1 MAVPAVAGIRNGRL
15 AQLVRALPSH
25 GRGQRFKSFV
35 AHHSSTFSHYQSGTR
50 SPRAKLVL
58 NLLFRSGSTHGWQFF
73 PGLQLEC
80 GAVAG
85 MGAVLYSAPMASLL
99 RTIEF
104 LGLSLWLG
112 SDVFLSFVVAP
123 GAFRILASR
132 DQAGAMVGY
141 GLWWMHMIGVVCGI
155 AILLARLLRTRTF
168 ASLATPTALF
178 VVLMMGL
185 TVVSQH
191 SVSPKMAALRVQ
203 MGSIQAFQATA
214 ADSPLLAE
222 FSRLHRISVSL
233 ESGVL
238 LAGLAGMYLM
248 VKDLVAIGK

>member
-1 MAVPAVAGIRNGRL
+1 M
-15 AQLVRALPSH
+15 
-25 GRGQRFKSFV
+25 
-35 AHHSSTFSHYQSGTR
+35 ST
-50 SPRAKLVL
+50 
-58 NLLFRSGSTHGWQFF
+58 
-73 PGLQLEC
+73 
-80 GAVAG
+80 
-85 MGAVLYSAPMASLL
+85 LL

-132 DQAGAMVGY
+132 DQAGAIVGY

-155 AILLARLLRTRTF
+155 AILLARLLRTPTF
-168 ASLATPTALF
+168 ASLATPTALC
-178 VVLMMGL
+178 VVLMILL

-191 SVSPKMAALRVQ
+191 AVSPKMAALRVQ
-203 MGSIQAFQATA
+203 MGSIQATV

-222 FSRLHRISVSL
+222 FGRLHRISVSL

-238 LAGLAGMYLM
+238 LAGLLALYLM
-248 VKDLVAIGK
+248 VKGLATSRG